1 MDDDDERGEKERK
14 RGRIMNN
21 GKGMSLL
28 VLKGMQKENSK
39 YVSVSEQGLEA
50 VQKPREKPSE
60 VMS

>member
-1 MDDDDERGEKERK
+1 MTGLK